1 MSKNK
6 NVLFVCFMVL
16 LAASELG
23 LMKSLSSIINQYGDV
38 WQNLLSTLGFSGA
51 VIASINKLL
60 SLLVGK

>member
-1 MSKNK
+1 
-6 NVLFVCFMVL
+6 MVL